1 MGMSIMIL
9 GPQQVPAREAESE
22 ARSDQCARMPAC
34 LTARKD
40 FHGIKENRRD
50 SKSKSSN
57 FVRLERDYLLFL
69 LLGDGAF
76 VGNWYGFYSVLSVWV
91 LCDDTSETLLQL
103 LTGLVTFLL
112 CAGRLRVKLMLL

>member
-1 MGMSIMIL
+1 MEPMPFVEISRAVCSTTGF
-9 GPQQVPAREAESE
+9 AAEKE
-22 ARSDQCARMPAC
+22 DGI
-34 LTARKD
+34 
-40 FHGIKENRRD
+40 HGIKDNRRH